1 MQRVSEM
8 SRQGGKLITSIGA
21 VKKKKKTESKKK
33 EEKQRASRLHDYT
46 LPKGDRLRLYNS
58 PGKLYLKQLCVQL
71 GALC

>member
-1 MQRVSEM
+1 MSEM
-8 SRQGGKLITSIGA
+8 SRQGGKLITSIGEL
-21 VKKKKKTESKKK
+21 KKKKERKKK